1 MAYTMKRIDAASVT
15 KDGLEIFNRLPDE
28 IKAADIDGRIRT
40 ITSLMTRNASKA
52 WRAMEAL
59 SRDSELTEWYY
70 SKAWRQPD
78 EESRQAMRAKGD
90 AAAAKWQTYYNGIEE
105 SCERRLGELVAILS
119 TVTGYAW
126 SITASGGGMGHVLVI
141 PDGLKGNANS
151 TSYHEQTPAIW
162 ISGN

>member
-1 MAYTMKRIDAASVT
+1 MAYTIARIDAASVT
-15 KDGLEIFNRLPDE
+15 KAGLEIFNRLPDE
-28 IKAADIDGRIRT
+28 IKAADTDGRIRT
-40 ITSLMTRNASKA
+40 ITSLMTRNAAKA
-52 WRAMEAL
+52 WRAMEEQHNTPPYVETL
-59 SRDSELTEWYY
+59 RRL
-70 SKAWRQPD
+70 AWRH
-78 EESRQAMRAKGD
+78 EGAERANLHD
-90 AAAAKWQTYYNGIEE
+90 RADNHQDVHTRHYERIEE

-119 TVTGYAW
+119 TITGYAW

>member
-40 ITSLMTRNASKA
+40 IISLMARNGAKA
-52 WRAMEAL
+52 WRAMEEQHNTPPIVETL
-59 SRDSELTEWYY
+59 
-70 SKAWRQPD
+70 
-78 EESRQAMRAKGD
+78 
-90 AAAAKWQTYYNGIEE
+90 
-105 SCERRLGELVAILS
+105 RRLAWKVNGDERYELHRRADYQQEVSARGWERVEEGCEQRLNDLAVILS
-119 TVTGYAW
+119 TITGYSW